1 MSDNVRIEREDNIG
15 LICLNKPP
23 VNALGVALRTSI
35 YNAFS
40 ELLSD
45 DQVKAIVLY
54 GEGRFFSAGADIKD
68 FARAAEK
75 PTLPELL
82 KTLNDSPK
90 PVIAAL
96 HGVAFGG
103 ALELA
108 LSAHLRVATHGLKV
122 ALPEVKL
129 GLLPGAGGTQRLTR
143 LTGIAAA
150 IDVICSGRHLS
161 DKEAL
166 SLGIVTRVVDGTVR
180 DAGITAAKEVLTGE
194 LKTVPTDSLRVE
206 LDDAA
211 LSAAQDKLSK
221 GLTAPQRA
229 LEAIRAAT
237 LPIDEGLAKERALF
251 MELMQGEERAG
262 LVHAFFAERA
272 TSKIPEASNA
282 TRTIVRV
289 GVVGGGTMGTGIAAA
304 FCIAGFP
311 VSLIET
317 DAKCVTNARATVEK
331 TLAGA
336 LKRGKLSEQDHAD
349 ALEQLITSI
358 ELRELASVDLVIEA
372 VFEDMV
378 VKQELFQKLDTLCK
392 PNTILATNT
401 SYLDINQIAAATNR
415 PDDVIGLHF
424 FSPAHIMRLL
434 EVVVADKTAP
444 EVVATSF
451 EIARRISKIPVRS
464 GVCDGFIGNRILTSY
479 RKVCEYLV
487 LDGADFQQVDHALT
501 DFGFAMGPFA
511 VGDLAGLDIA
521 RASRVRTAVTRPPEE
536 RYSRVADLICDQGWF
551 GSKTGSGYYLYSD
564 DKLTGPNPQVQAI
577 VENER
582 AALSIAA
589 KSFDD
594 GEIVAR
600 CVTAMI
606 QEAVKVL
613 EEGIALRPIDIDAVK
628 LFGYGFPKH
637 RGGPLHL
644 ADQIGIDTVIARI
657 EDYSAE
663 DSYFWQVP
671 RLLRDMVKRKQTFSD
686 LNAQYD
692 ATGKNDG
699 SKA

>member
-35 YNAFS
+35 YNALS

-82 KTLNDSPK
+82 KALNDSPK

-108 LSAHLRVATHGLKV
+108 LSTHLRVATHGLKV

-166 SLGIVTRVVDGTVR
+166 SLGIVTRVVDGTAR
-180 DAGITAAKEVLTGE
+180 DAGIAAAKEVLTGE
-194 LKTVPTDSLRVE
+194 LKTIPTDSLQVE
-206 LDDAA
+206 PDDAA

-229 LEAIRAAT
+229 LEAISAAT

-272 TSKIPEASNA
+272 TSKIPEASSA

-317 DAKCVTNARATVEK
+317 DAKRVTSARATVEK

-358 ELRELASVDLVIEA
+358 ELRELATVDLVIEA
-372 VFEDMV
+372 IFEDMV
-378 VKQELFQKLDTLCK
+378 VKEELFQKLDTLCK

-401 SYLDINQIAAATNR
+401 SYLDINQIAAATKR

-464 GVCDGFIGNRILTSY
+464 GVCDGFIGNRILTRY

-487 LDGADFQQVDHALT
+487 LDGAEFQQVDRALT

-551 GSKTGSGYYLYSD
+551 GRKTGSGYYLYSD
-564 DKLTGPNPQVQAI
+564 GKLTGPNPQVQAI

-594 GEIVAR
+594 DEIVAR

-671 RLLRDMVKRKQTFSD
+671 QLLRDMVKRKQTFSD